1 MVWTIILI
9 HHFEF
14 LVYVTHLSLRLN
26 KGLRK
31 KEIDFFFFSNLL
43 LLKLYF
49 FRSFTSTFTA
59 LL

>member
-31 KEIDFFFFSNLL
+31 KEIDFFFFL
-43 LLKLYF
+43 
-49 FRSFTSTFTA
+49 
-59 LL
+59 